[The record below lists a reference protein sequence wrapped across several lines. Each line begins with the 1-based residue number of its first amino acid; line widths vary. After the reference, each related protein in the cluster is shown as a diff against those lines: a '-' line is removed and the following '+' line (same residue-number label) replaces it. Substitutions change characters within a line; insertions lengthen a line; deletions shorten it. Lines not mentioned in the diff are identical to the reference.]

1 MQVQFCGG
9 KKTSSN
15 RRFSGFKKIANRG
28 LYTATLL
35 HPNRCLWIGAT
46 SRKIQVFKSIGWS
59 NISFHWPGTWDL
71 DISTGSIL
79 FPFLH
84 QTCEIHPRSIHSNW
98 DITLPKTNI
107 CSPWCFFHPK
117 KGNVTF
123 QLSICRCYVKKGTVI
138 PSLPKIRQDQIPI
151 DQRSIA
157 MWMFPPLKFHPKHP
171 QNQRQHVMST
181 KMGSNVLKIK
191 ARKLQA
197 VNFCIKWKLVYIY
210 IYDTEYI
217 CLFFQNRKH
226 TYTIYIYW
234 VSPQVQKKICWFQ
247 ARWATWSRYN

>member
-1 MQVQFCGG
+1 M
-9 KKTSSN
+9 
-15 RRFSGFKKIANRG
+15 
-28 LYTATLL
+28 
-35 HPNRCLWIGAT
+35 
-46 SRKIQVFKSIGWS
+46 FKSIGWS

-123 QLSICRCYVKKGTVI
+123 QLSICRYYVKKGTVI

-210 IYDTEYI
+210 MILSIFVCFSKIESTHI
-217 CLFFQNRKH
+217 L
-226 TYTIYIYW
+226 YIYW